1 MFAQW
6 QSFIKKLYERD
17 DLKIR
22 LEDDMNEL
30 IFEIHSTYAHKKV
43 EIDLTVDP
51 TIDLD
56 LDTAIPF
63 GLILNELVTNA
74 FKYGF
79 PNDRENTLT
88 VNVSNE
94 SDFYSLV
101 VSDNG
106 DGIVR
111 KETEVIGL
119 HLVKRL
125 TKQLMGAFSCE
136 NENGGKFTVIF
147 KYTAMRFN

>member
-1 MFAQW
+1 
-6 QSFIKKLYERD
+6 
-17 DLKIR
+17 
-22 LEDDMNEL
+22 LEDYMNEL

-43 EIDLTVDP
+43 EVDLTVDP

-147 KYTAMRFN
+147 KDTAMRLN